1 MPLCSL
7 KARRCLF
14 VSARSRIIFSLREHT
29 RQVQLL
35 EHRAPRR
42 SRSHHLRHRIAELTV
57 CTEKEMSKASQMHIE
72 RFGLAHCHATSP
84 IVSVCA
90 CE

>member
-7 KARRCLF
+7 KVGRCLF
-14 VSARSRIIFSLREHT
+14 VSARSLEEFFHVGEHT

-35 EHRAPRR
+35 EHRILRQ
-42 SRSHHLRHRIAELTV
+42 SRSHHLRPRIAELTV
-57 CTEKEMSKASQMHIE
+57 CTEKEMGKCEPDARLMFW
-72 RFGLAHCHATSP
+72 FGATSP
-84 IVSVCA
+84 IVSVCV